1 MKNDLAIC
9 AQTRTHIAKANI
21 PYQSLCCDFM
31 FLMPNAAH
39 TGASLR
45 ASDSR
50 RLCSA
55 ALGYERSL
63 PATKI
68 MVLKLRH
75 DRIFATSEFLAAK
88 WAESHGDS
96 HSLDCLSLVFKI
108 MVHFK
113 IFLCRNPVQI
123 EIDIGPFF
131 FKPCLS
137 E

>member
-1 MKNDLAIC
+1 MIQVSILV
-9 AQTRTHIAKANI
+9 
-21 PYQSLCCDFM
+21 PF
-31 FLMPNAAH
+31 NAAH

-113 IFLCRNPVQI
+113 IFLCRNPVQV
-123 EIDIGPFF
+123 EIDTGPFF